1 MALKMKTSK
10 TVNKVLAGMGVA
22 TVGSIVLGAVA
33 PQIADS
39 NVGKIVEGLGAYAI
53 GGVESLAGAAAA
65 MFLGQG
71 TRAFTGPSAMVNV
84 ETESL

>member
-1 MALKMKTSK
+1 MAFKLKTGKTI
-10 TVNKVLAGMGVA
+10 NKILAGVGVA
-22 TVGSIVLGAVA
+22 GVTSIVLGAIA
-33 PQIADS
+33 PQFAGTNIGRA
-39 NVGKIVEGLGAYAI
+39 VEGLAAYGV
-53 GGVESLAGAAAA
+53 GGIESVAGAAAA

>member
-1 MALKMKTSK
+1 MVKIKTSK
-10 TVNKVLAGMGVA
+10 TINKVLAGMGVA
-22 TVGSIVLGAVA
+22 TVGSIALGALA
-33 PQIADS
+33 PQLADS
-39 NVGKIVEGLGAYAI
+39 NIGKAIEGIGAYAI

-65 MFLGQG
+65 MFIGQG

>member
-1 MALKMKTSK
+1 MVKIKTSK
-10 TVNKVLAGMGVA
+10 TINKVLAGMGIA
-22 TVGSIVLGAVA
+22 TAGSIVLGAIA
-33 PQIADS
+33 PQFVDT
-39 NVGKIVEGLGAYAI
+39 NVGKAIEGIGAYAV

-71 TRAFTGPSAMVNV
+71 VRAFSGPSAMVNV

>member
-1 MALKMKTSK
+1 MVKLKTSK
-10 TVNKVLAGMGVA
+10 TINKILAGMGVA
-22 TVGSIVLGAVA
+22 TVGSIALGALA
-33 PQIADS
+33 PQLADS
-39 NVGKIVEGLGAYAI
+39 NIGKAIEGIGAYAV

>member
-1 MALKMKTSK
+1 MVKLKTSK
-10 TVNKVLAGMGVA
+10 TVSKVLAGMGVA
-22 TVGSIVLGAVA
+22 IVSSIVLEVVA
-33 PQIADS
+33 PQLAGTNRGRVI
-39 NVGKIVEGLGAYAI
+39 EGIGAYAV

>member
-1 MALKMKTSK
+1 MVKIKTSK
-10 TVNKVLAGMGVA
+10 TINKVLAGMGVA
-22 TVGSIVLGAVA
+22 TVGSIALGALA
-33 PQIADS
+33 PQLADS
-39 NVGKIVEGLGAYAI
+39 NIGKAIEGIGAYAV

-65 MFLGQG
+65 MFIGQG